1 MASQFTNPFTNPGG
15 FFSSQEGGFFAA
27 PQGGRTLTG
36 LLGDPRVN
44 IGLAIAGGQPIGK
57 AIMGG
62 ALQANT
68 LQETFAKQNLK
79 KKIADGTATKQD
91 YIGLYPQLA
100 AKQLFDPKVPTTKAV
115 TLKSSGEQVLRTNTE
130 IATNPELYSPAAT
143 GMVTKVGPDGGI
155 SMIPAALYGSQL
167 EKDNQADNLFGATKN
182 LANLGNRALELL
194 DKSPIG
200 ATGGVVRGLEGIG
213 DQVSQAAKEFGFNA
227 KDYNNSLFK
236 DAIENKY
243 GTSASNNARFSGTI
257 ITLAYGLAKIEE
269 PDNPRF
275 SEGDIIRQI
284 DRLGSSQSKEVFAAG
299 IDEAITQSINRANTT
314 YNVYKGMDMPDVGYT
329 GLNRLDTDTV
339 NDPLGLFPEGF
350 PN

>member
-1 MASQFTNPFTNPGG
+1 MVDLKGLLSNPMAAYKSARQPGG
-15 FFSSQEGGFFAA
+15 LLA
-27 PQGGRTLTG
+27 PVTSINQ
-36 LLGDPRVN
+36 LLGDKRFN
-44 IGLAIAGGQPIGK
+44 IGINIAQGQPIGK
-57 AIMGG
+57 AILGG
-62 ALQANT
+62 TLQANT

-91 YIGLYPQLA
+91 YISLYPQLA
-100 AKQLFDPKVPTTKAV
+100 AKQLFADPKIPTTKAV

-167 EKDNQADNLFGATKN
+167 EKDNKADTLFGSTKN
-182 LANLGNRALELL
+182 LASLGNRAIELL
-194 DKSPIG
+194 RKSPIG
-200 ATGGVVRGLEGIG
+200 ATGGVVRALEGIG
-213 DQVSQAAKEFGFNA
+213 DQVKQAATELGFNA

-236 DAIENKY
+236 DAIEQKY
-243 GTSASNNARFSGTI
+243 GTPASNNARFFGTI
-257 ITLAYGLAKIEE
+257 ITLAYGLARIEE
-269 PDNPRF
+269 PDNPRLA
-275 SEGDIIRQI
+275 EGDIIRQI
-284 DRLGSSQSKEVFAAG
+284 DRLGNSQSKEVFASS

-329 GLNRLDTDTV
+329 GLNIIDTDTV